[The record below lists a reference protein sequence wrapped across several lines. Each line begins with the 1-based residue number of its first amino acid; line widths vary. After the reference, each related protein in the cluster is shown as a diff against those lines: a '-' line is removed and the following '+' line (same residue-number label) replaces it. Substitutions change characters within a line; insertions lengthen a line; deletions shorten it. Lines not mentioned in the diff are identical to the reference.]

1 VDPEAYTELL
11 KVGYIRAKEA
21 DPSVVVICGALA
33 STIEVDYHPHGLN
46 DFIFLQR
53 MYDAGARDYF
63 DVLAMQGYGLWSG
76 PTDRRMQPRVLN
88 FSRPLYIRDIMVRN
102 GDEHKPIW
110 LSEMNWNTVPQ
121 GFPAG
126 APYGQVTEEQQAR
139 YVVQAYQRIQE
150 EWPWVGV
157 VNFWFFKRA
166 TDLEKDRPEYY
177 FRMVEPDFTP
187 LPVYKAVKEYAN
199 RPPVMYPGYH
209 QEGHWAVSWLGS
221 PVDDSDAWQTVRD
234 ERAVLGAYQVA
245 EGVGES
251 LSFSFAGT
259 ELDLVVVAGPDSG
272 QLDVSVDS
280 DDAGQPTL
288 SLDLRSDTP
297 QFGVGKP
304 VARGLDEG
312 LHRVE
317 IMHAPGTAGAAGPV
331 GIDGFIVR

>member
-1 VDPEAYTELL
+1 
-11 KVGYIRAKEA
+11 
-21 DPSVVVICGALA
+21 
-33 STIEVDYHPHGLN
+33 
-46 DFIFLQR
+46 
-53 MYDAGARDYF
+53 
-63 DVLAMQGYGLWSG
+63 
-76 PTDRRMQPRVLN
+76 MQPRVLN

-102 GDEHKPIW
+102 GDENKPIW
-110 LSEMNWNTVPQ
+110 LSEMNWNAVPE

-139 YVVQAYQRIQE
+139 YVVEAYQRIQE

-187 LPVYKAVKEYAN
+187 LPVYEALREYAN
-199 RPPVMYPGYH
+199 QPPVMYPGYH
-209 QEGHWAVSWLGS
+209 QEDHWAVSWSGS
-221 PVDDSDAWQTVRD
+221 PAGGSNVWQTVRD
-234 ERAVLGAYQVA
+234 ERAVLGAYRMA
-245 EGVGES
+245 GGVGES

-259 ELDLVVVAGPDSG
+259 QLDLVVVTGPDAG
-272 QLDVSVDS
+272 QLDVFVDTP
-280 DDAGQPTL
+280 ANQWEEPTP

-297 QFGVGKP
+297 QFGVIKP
-304 VARGLDEG
+304 VAHGLDDV

-317 IMHAPGTAGAAGPV
+317 IVHTPGTAGTAGPV